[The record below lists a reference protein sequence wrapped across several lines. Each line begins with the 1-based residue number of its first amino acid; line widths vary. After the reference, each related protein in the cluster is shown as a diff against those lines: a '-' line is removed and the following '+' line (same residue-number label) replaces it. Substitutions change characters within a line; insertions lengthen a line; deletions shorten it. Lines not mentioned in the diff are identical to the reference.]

1 MCLIFLA
8 WHVHP
13 DYPLVV
19 AANRDEF
26 FARPTAA
33 AGFWPDAP
41 QVLAGRD
48 LEAGGTWMG
57 ITRSGRFA
65 ALTNFRDPAQVRAGV
80 PSRGALV
87 ADYLLGTA
95 SPGGYLQQTTAIGSK
110 CYGYNLLLGDGRGL
124 YYYSNREGE
133 IRPLQPGLYGLANH
147 LLDTPWEKVEL
158 GKAALAGR
166 IAAGSRPGDLLEMLQ
181 QRPSLPVTAPPLT
194 PEQLNAHRLIVSDSY
209 GTCSSTVLTC
219 SEAGQIRWLEQRFK
233 AGGIPD
239 ERHLYQ
245 FRLRRPGR

>member
-1 MCLIFLA
+1 MCLILLA
-8 WHVHP
+8 HRYS
-13 DYPLVV
+13 DEFPLVV

-26 FARPTAA
+26 YARPTAGA
-33 AGFWPDAP
+33 RFWDDTPTL
-41 QVLAGRD
+41 LAGRD
-48 LEAGGTWMG
+48 LREGGTWLG
-57 ITRSGRFA
+57 ITCSGRFA
-65 ALTNFRDPAQVRAGV
+65 AVTNYRGSERRSR
-80 PSRGALV
+80 SRGQLTRDFLTSSIDPLA
-87 ADYLLGTA
+87 YLAQIHRDRELYAGF
-95 SPGGYLQQTTAIGSK
+95 
-110 CYGYNLLLGDGRGL
+110 NLLLGDGRGL

-133 IRPLQPGLYGLANH
+133 IRSLQPGLYGLANH

-194 PEQLNAHRLIVSDSY
+194 PEQLNAHRFIVSDSY